1 MHESFFRRNNVAMWV
16 WGVFCF
22 LGAVELGQYIQSA
35 ISISQGFVFAAITIS
50 LFLAISVVW
59 LLRWLDALDQ
69 EPIGNIVATLLWGGL
84 AACYVAGYA
93 NSSLVTLIGGLVT
106 ESSGWQAAVVAP
118 ITEETLK
125 VLGVALVIVAC
136 RKDIHGVMDGVVYG
150 AMAGL
155 GFEVGENIFYYL
167 NALYAAEGASASA
180 GLDLLAER
188 TYYAIAS
195 SHMAFTAI
203 AGAGLAYAATAVAS
217 PARKI
222 FVVAGLLLTAG
233 LLHAF
238 WNSPLFQELYES
250 PLYILRGAPAAL
262 VLLVVLVW
270 VSKHEATLALSAAK
284 LLPKGTVLNEEVP
297 ALVDP
302 LRRIAAAIRRLRLPA
317 QERKRQIQL
326 RNAQLAA
333 LRAVMLGYEKK
344 VVDARIKSV
353 RVYR

>member
-1 MHESFFRRNNVAMWV
+1 MYESFFRRNNVAMWV
-16 WGVFCF
+16 WGVFCL
-22 LGAVELGQYIQSA
+22 LGAVELAQYIQSA
-35 ISISQGFVFAAITIS
+35 ISVGQEYVFAAIAIS

-59 LLRWLDALDQ
+59 LLRWLDVLDQ
-69 EPIGNIVATLLWGGL
+69 EPIGNVVATLLWGGL

-93 NSSLVTLIGGLVT
+93 NDALIVLIGSVVT
-106 ESSGWQAAVVAP
+106 ESSGWQGAVVAP

-125 VLGVALVIVAC
+125 VLGVALIIVAC
-136 RKDIHGVMDGVVYG
+136 RRDIHGVMDGVIYG

-155 GFEVGENIFYYL
+155 GFEVVENTWYYL
-167 NALYAAEGASASA
+167 GALYAADGAAASA
-180 GLDLLAER
+180 GLDLLAVR

-222 FVVAGLLLTAG
+222 FVAAGLLLTAG

-238 WNSPLFQELYES
+238 WNSPLFQELGES
-250 PLYILRGAPAAL
+250 PLYILRGTPAVV

-270 VSKHEATLALSAAK
+270 VSKHEAALGLSAAK
-284 LLPKGTVLNEEVP
+284 LLPKGTVLQEEIP
-297 ALVDP
+297 SLVDP
-302 LRRIAAAIRRLRLPA
+302 LRRVAAAIRRLRLPA
-317 QERKRQIQL
+317 QERKRQVQL

-333 LRAVMLGYEKK
+333 LRAVMLGYEKR

>member
-1 MHESFFRRNNVAMWV
+1 
-16 WGVFCF
+16 
-22 LGAVELGQYIQSA
+22 
-35 ISISQGFVFAAITIS
+35 
-50 LFLAISVVW
+50 
-59 LLRWLDALDQ
+59 
-69 EPIGNIVATLLWGGL
+69 
-84 AACYVAGYA
+84 VAGYA
-93 NSSLVTLIGGLVT
+93 NDSLVTLIGGLVT

-125 VLGVALVIVAC
+125 VLGVALIIVAC
-136 RKDIHGVMDGVVYG
+136 RRDIHGVMDGVIYG

-155 GFEVGENIFYYL
+155 GFEVVENIWYYL
-167 NALYAAEGASASA
+167 GALYAAEGAAASA
-180 GLDLLAER
+180 GLDLLAVR

-222 FVVAGLLLTAG
+222 FVAAGLLLTAG

-238 WNSPLFQELYES
+238 WNSPLFQELGES
-250 PLYILRGAPAAL
+250 PLYILRGTPAVV

-270 VSKHEATLALSAAK
+270 VSKHEAALALSAAK
-284 LLPKGTVLNEEVP
+284 LLPKGTVLQEEIP
-297 ALVDP
+297 SLVDP
-302 LRRIAAAIRRLRLPA
+302 LRRVAAAIRRLRLPA
-317 QERKRQIQL
+317 QERKRQVQL